1 MTPPSSY
8 AKIQHI
14 LCFGGLTM
22 SDIFSEHL
30 VKRNPKSSEQLM
42 KYALIALAALLI
54 LGGLFVFGPLIYPG
68 IILAVVLY
76 FFILPRFNVEYE
88 YSYVNGEFDIDVIYS
103 KSKRKHKETFSVTNV
118 DCVAPLGSHQLD
130 AFQHDFT
137 VTDYSALDPNNRPYV
152 FVVPQER
159 RLIYM
164 QIDDESLIQDL
175 KYRLPRRFFTD

>member
-1 MTPPSSY
+1 
-8 AKIQHI
+8 
-14 LCFGGLTM
+14 M
-22 SDIFSEHL
+22 SVTL
-30 VKRNPKSSEQLM
+30 
-42 KYALIALAALLI
+42 
-54 LGGLFVFGPLIYPG
+54 
-68 IILAVVLY
+68 
-76 FFILPRFNVEYE
+76 
-88 YSYVNGEFDIDVIYS
+88 YS

-164 QIDDESLIQDL
+164 QIDNESLIQDL

>member
-1 MTPPSSY
+1 
-8 AKIQHI
+8 
-14 LCFGGLTM
+14 M

-30 VKRNPKSSEQLM
+30 VKRNPKGSDQAL

-68 IILAVVLY
+68 IILAVAEY
-76 FFILPRFNVEYE
+76 FFILPRFDVEYE

-103 KSKRKHKETFSVTNV
+103 KSKRKHKETFSVMNAE
-118 DCVAPLGSHQLD
+118 CVAPLGSHQLD
-130 AFQHDFT
+130 AFRHDFT
-137 VTDYSALDPNNRPYV
+137 VTDYSAQDPDARPYV
-152 FVVPQER
+152 FVLPQEK

-164 QIDDESLIQDL
+164 QLDDERLIQDL